1 MKGVKREA
9 CGMRPV
15 QRIAEMMV
23 FAALYFI
30 LTFMLA
36 PISFLP
42 FQVRVSDA
50 LIMLSAIF
58 GLPAAY
64 GVFLGCLFANFLPV
78 GYPPNPLD
86 IVLGSLANLAAS
98 YTVYRICYSRLSKL
112 RIILSSLA
120 SSLIIALIVGSYLP
134 ILILPSFSL
143 WDVVWVGYI
152 GVLPGE
158 LIAQLAI
165 GSALVL
171 ALARIPRLREYF
183 RQKS

>member
-1 MKGVKREA
+1 
-9 CGMRPV
+9 MRRV
-15 QRIAEMMV
+15 QQVSETVII
-23 FAALYFI
+23 AALYFL

-50 LIMLSAIF
+50 LIMLSAIL
-58 GLPAAY
+58 GLPAVY
-64 GVFLGCLFANFLPV
+64 GAFLGCLFANLFPV

-86 IVLGSLANLAAS
+86 IVFGSLANLLAS
-98 YTVYRICYSRLSKL
+98 YTVYRLCYGRLSKFRVL
-112 RIILSSLA
+112 ASSII

-134 ILILPSFSL
+134 ILILPSFSW
-143 WDVVWVGYI
+143 WDVVWLGYL

-158 LIAQLAI
+158 LIAQSLI

-171 ALARIPRLREYF
+171 ALARIPRIQEYF
-183 RQKS
+183 KPGKV